1 MLRSLPGG
9 IDSVRELVDDFH
21 SHGVKVLLPYNPWD
35 TGTKA
40 SADGATDV
48 EELIKLI
55 HAVDAD
61 GFNGDTMFG
70 IPKTWYETSVAN
82 GGKPVAAQPEC
93 GVDERHETFE
103 NGSST
108 GQRSGVDLAWN
119 PLSWNYWPCV
129 WTLMTHLLRVLDCAL
144 GNSRTL

>member
-1 MLRSLPGG
+1 MLLSLPGG

-103 NGSST
+103 NGS
-108 GQRSGVDLAWN
+108 
-119 PLSWNYWPCV
+119 
-129 WTLMTHLLRVLDCAL
+129 
-144 GNSRTL
+144 